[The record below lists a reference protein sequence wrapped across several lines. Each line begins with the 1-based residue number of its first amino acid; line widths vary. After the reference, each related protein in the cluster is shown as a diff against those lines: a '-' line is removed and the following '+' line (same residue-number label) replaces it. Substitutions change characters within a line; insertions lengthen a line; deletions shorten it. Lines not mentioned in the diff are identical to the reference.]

1 MLTKSINFS
10 VEKTQALMIAGFA
23 KRFNSYSDSDFY
35 NAAMDFIKPRK
46 FLLHNITYDKLHW
59 KG

>member
-1 MLTKSINFS
+1 
-10 VEKTQALMIAGFA
+10 MIAGFA

-46 FLLHNITYDKLHW
+46 FLLHNLTYDK
-59 KG
+59 KKD

>member
-1 MLTKSINFS
+1 
-10 VEKTQALMIAGFA
+10 MIAGFA